1 MQQPVRFLLKL
12 QLYLMKGGVIF
23 AEAFCP
29 TLNIFNLWSFILFQ
43 KILQHFKN
51 ISDHGFS
58 AQILYVLV
66 ILFLLTIIVLIMI
79 TSIQHGYFEFFK
91 NTVFMGVVFNV
102 NSREVMRVVKRPRE
116 MDWSN
121 FVFLLFL
128 FFSAFILLHLLGYFF
143 WYKKK
148 PKFSTTTIFAV
159 ELFFV
164 SFTSSFFFFFFFFLD
179 CYRLR
184 EENVSLPSFPVSR
197 NWYFVPFFCSF
208 PTVHPTN
215 VHPSNYPSI
224 YPTDYPF
231 TVGLF
236 NRLFPLLWQISVN
249 FHMTVGHWTVSAKR
263 QFTMVTTANN
273 SVKAVVEVLWIP
285 FKFLFSWLSVKN
297 WHSIFSTIHLFISL

>member
-1 MQQPVRFLLKL
+1 
-12 QLYLMKGGVIF
+12 MKGGVIF

-128 FFSAFILLHLLGYFF
+128 FFFSAFILLHLLGYFF
-143 WYKKK
+143 WYKKNLNFQQL
-148 PKFSTTTIFAV
+148 PSSLLSYFLLVLPLPFFSSSSSFLIAIVWERKMSHYRVFQFPETDI
-159 ELFFV
+159 LCHFFV
-164 SFTSSFFFFFFFFLD
+164 LSQ
-179 CYRLR
+179 
-184 EENVSLPSFPVSR
+184 
-197 NWYFVPFFCSF
+197 PFIQ
-208 PTVHPTN
+208 PTFIHPTI
-215 VHPSNYPSI
+215 HQSI
-224 YPTDYPF
+224 Q
-231 TVGLF
+231 L
-236 NRLFPLLWQISVN
+236 
-249 FHMTVGHWTVSAKR
+249 
-263 QFTMVTTANN
+263 
-273 SVKAVVEVLWIP
+273 
-285 FKFLFSWLSVKN
+285 
-297 WHSIFSTIHLFISL
+297 TIHLPLVYSIVCFHCCDKFL